1 MRMRTNVVA
10 LAAASTVL
18 YFEWAGCGPTVEAMM
33 NWSSTS
39 RQEEEQAQ
47 PLPPYTKVTAIQDFE
62 GESGH
67 DLGS

>member
-1 MRMRTNVVA
+1 MRMRNNV
-10 LAAASTVL
+10 AAAFLGVDWQ
-18 YFEWAGCGPTVEAMM
+18 WAGCGPTVEAMM

-62 GESGH
+62 GECGYE
-67 DLGS
+67 LGS

>member
-1 MRMRTNVVA
+1 M
-10 LAAASTVL
+10 
-18 YFEWAGCGPTVEAMM
+18 EAMM

>member
-1 MRMRTNVVA
+1 MRTRTKLA
-10 LAAASTVL
+10 LLLAAALTV
-18 YFEWAGCGPTVEAMM
+18 WCAGCGPTVGAMM

-47 PLPPYTKVTAIQDFE
+47 PLPPYTKVTAIQNFE
-62 GESGH
+62 GESGY